1 MEIGHTILT
10 PHARLSRSLK
20 VTGTDMD
27 RAATYDFL
35 LVIHINHGLSRTVAE
50 IKSNIYQIFPPPV
63 FNSHADGLP
72 FGIL

>member
-1 MEIGHTILT
+1 MEIGHKID
-10 PHARLSRSLK
+10 PAFQGHSRSLEP
-20 VTGTDMD
+20 TWID
-27 RAATYDFL
+27 RLPMTSDFL